1 MRAEVFLLV
10 HLVVGI
16 HFVIERTSQ
25 NESMALHTRSAQKFV
40 LQEIA
45 GQDNDGI

>member
-1 MRAEVFLLV
+1 MGAEGFLLV

-25 NESMALHTRSAQKFV
+25 NESMALHAEVPRGV

-45 GQDNDGI
+45 GQDNDG